1 MFLSVRAHT
10 RMKRYSVDLYPQTTP
25 SWTGSSGLRDRGAS
39 REDSTPSS
47 SSGSQG
53 SGSQG
58 SGSGS
63 GHRDVA
69 QTPLMKTVTGKVP
82 ISIAAHIP
90 PLDPDDPRGIAFT
103 YNFDLEADLTRD
115 TLGNLQLTVET
126 YVNQQLLKEANL
138 FPMFEWRIFAA
149 KSTDGNGRELVVSS
163 QTFLKRSGQVF
174 LRDAFQL
181 LTGSR
186 KIVCYGLTY
195 LRGTDEYGDQLKS
208 QQTQIK
214 RIKQ

>member
-1 MFLSVRAHT
+1 
-10 RMKRYSVDLYPQTTP
+10 MKRYSVDLYSQTPP
-25 SWTGSSGLRDRGAS
+25 SWTTSSGLTRSMSRD
-39 REDSTPSS
+39 DSSPSFSFSSS
-47 SSGSQG
+47 SSGSGTGGGG
-53 SGSQG
+53 SSAGS
-58 SGSGS
+58 
-63 GHRDVA
+63 RDPA
-69 QTPLMKTVTGKVP
+69 QTPMMKTVTGKVP

-90 PLDPDDPRGIAFT
+90 PIDPDDPRGIAFT
-103 YNFDLEADLTRD
+103 YNFDLEADLTSD

-126 YVNQQLLKEANL
+126 YVNRELLKEKNL

-163 QTFLKRSGQVF
+163 QSFVKRGRQVF

-181 LTGSR
+181 LTGTR

-208 QQTQIK
+208 QDTQIK